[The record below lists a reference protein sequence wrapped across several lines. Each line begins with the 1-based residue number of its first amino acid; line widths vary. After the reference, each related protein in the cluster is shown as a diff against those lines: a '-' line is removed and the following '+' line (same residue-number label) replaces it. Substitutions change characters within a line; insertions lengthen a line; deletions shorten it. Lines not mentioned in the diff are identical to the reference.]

1 MTSTNDTKFRSLE
14 DFAGISSDWFWETD
28 SEHRFTYF
36 SSVLKDIAKI
46 DPSKVLGTRRD
57 DVGEMCAND
66 PNWQAHLADLRAR
79 RPFRNFEY
87 KINRPNNSGYLWVRV
102 AGQPLFDDAG
112 AFIGYRGTG
121 HDITQEKESIQR
133 LMETNAALAE
143 RNSELNVMRR
153 ALERSANEDSLTGLL
168 NRRAFE
174 RDLSEVL
181 GVVGND
187 VILIHID
194 LDRFKWVNDTLGHP
208 AGDSVLVAAA
218 ERMRQRASGIGPVYR
233 LGGDEFLI
241 VLADNADR
249 DQARWIADDLVEAM
263 EQPILVDRQEI
274 SIGASIGIAYGAGGD
289 VTPRQLVAKV
299 DIALYEAKRA
309 GRGCVRELMPS
320 MLSAIAARRQLASE
334 IPGAIENGEFIPF
347 YQPQIH
353 AGTGAVVGAEA
364 LARWQHPE
372 HGLLAPAAF
381 LDVASELGLVAA
393 IDRSMMHQALQ
404 FADGAAKQGLLPA
417 ISVNLSAGRLIDPK
431 LVDDVDACW
440 TNRQCKLSIE
450 LLETISFDELQH
462 EPMVND
468 NLARLRA
475 LGVQIETDDF
485 GSGRASITGLLMVR
499 PDRLKI
505 DRHLVQAATND
516 PTKRKVVSAI
526 LDMTRA
532 LGIEVLAEGVET
544 PADIAVIRKL
554 GCHLFQG
561 YAYARPLSEA
571 DFLEYLHQMQ
581 PTNQMKTA
589 SAATRAAHA
598 VKID

>member
-1 MTSTNDTKFRSLE
+1 MTSSPDNKFRNLE
-14 DFAGISSDWFWETD
+14 DFAGIASDWFWETD
-28 SEHRFTYF
+28 AEHRFTYF
-36 SSVLKDIAKI
+36 SGVLTDITKLDPAKLI
-46 DPSKVLGTRRD
+46 RTRRD
-57 DVGEMCAND
+57 TVGQAKADD
-66 PNWQAHLADLRAR
+66 PKWQAHLADLYAH

-87 KINRPNNSGYLWVRV
+87 TITHQDDGNELWVRI
-102 AGQPLFDDAG
+102 AGQPLFDDNG
-112 AFIGYRGTG
+112 TFIGYRGTG
-121 HDITQEKESIQR
+121 HNVTPEKESLQR
-133 LMETNAALAE
+133 LMESNAALAE

-208 AGDSVLVAAA
+208 AGDCVLVAAA

-249 DQARWIADDLVEAM
+249 NQARWIADDLTEAM
-263 EQPILVDRQEI
+263 EQPILVDLQEV
-274 SIGASIGIAYGAGGD
+274 SIGASIGIAYGTGGG
-289 VTPRQLVAKV
+289 VTPRQLVANA

-309 GRGCVRELMPS
+309 GRSCVRELMPS

-334 IPGAIENGEFIPF
+334 ISGAIENGEFIPF

-353 AGTGAVVGAEA
+353 ADTGAVVGAEA
-364 LARWQHPE
+364 LARWKHPE

-381 LDVASELGLVAA
+381 LDVAAELGLVAA

-404 FADGAAKQGLLPA
+404 FADSAATQGLLPA

-440 TNRQCKLSIE
+440 TNRQCTLSIE
-450 LLETISFDELQH
+450 LLETISFDELQQ

-468 NLARLRA
+468 NLARLRT

-485 GSGRASITGLLMVR
+485 GSGRASITGLLKVR

-505 DRHLVQAATND
+505 DRHLVQAAIND
-516 PTKRKVVSAI
+516 PIKRKVVSAI

-561 YAYARPLSEA
+561 YAYARPLPEA
-571 DFLEYLHQMQ
+571 DFLKYLRQMQ
-581 PTNQMKTA
+581 STNRMNPAGPATA
-589 SAATRAAHA
+589 LPRTA
-598 VKID
+598 